1 MNSNG
6 REYIKWAF
14 QIRIDKIVK
23 RMNDYDNPVQTLED
37 YFHSIRRR
45 EFDLVNMDIEKF
57 KKVVSGLSTI
67 YNHDLLSVSKKEVKS
82 VVKNINRFMRWAKE
96 YVVENNLDFKE
107 IDAVLAKWFLKNY
120 KEAIS

>member
-1 MNSNG
+1 
-6 REYIKWAF
+6 
-14 QIRIDKIVK
+14 
-23 RMNDYDNPVQTLED
+23 MNDYDNPVQTLED

-82 VVKNINRFMRWAKE
+82 VVKNINRFMR
-96 YVVENNLDFKE
+96 
-107 IDAVLAKWFLKNY
+107 
-120 KEAIS
+120 